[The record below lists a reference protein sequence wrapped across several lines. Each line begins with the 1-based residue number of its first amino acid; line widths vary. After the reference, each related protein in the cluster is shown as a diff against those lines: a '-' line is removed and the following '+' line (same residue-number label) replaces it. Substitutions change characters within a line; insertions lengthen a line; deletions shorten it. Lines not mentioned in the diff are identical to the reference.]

1 MNVTSENSTY
11 YMRCKDIIKQKKTTE
26 YYAKNKEKIKESQ
39 REKYKNIS
47 TEENKK
53 LIEK

>member
-1 MNVTSENSTY
+1 MNETSQNSTY
-11 YMRCKDIIKQKKTTE
+11 YMRYTGIIKQNARE
-26 YYAKNKEKIKESQ
+26 YHGKNKEKIKESQ

-47 TEENKK
+47 TEEKKK